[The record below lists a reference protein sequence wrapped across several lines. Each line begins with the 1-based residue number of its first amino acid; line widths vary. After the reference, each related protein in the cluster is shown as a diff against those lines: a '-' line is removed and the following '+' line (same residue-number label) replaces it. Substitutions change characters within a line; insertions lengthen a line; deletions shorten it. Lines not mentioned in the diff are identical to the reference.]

1 MSFVL
6 RRPRARQ
13 ARTAL
18 SAAVLACLSVL
29 SAGAAPA
36 PPASGEARVDGQP
49 MKVAHAYLFHAPDSF
64 NAGQVN
70 PVVLL
75 TPAPVATASLKKA
88 ATLVEALRL
97 APERIV
103 VEVRPD
109 GQAVLS
115 ICHPAFGGDCY
126 STTISGPD
134 EWKPAPATAGR
145 LAGKVRI
152 FGGRE
157 DTILDKYK
165 LFYEFSFDAGQ
176 LKDFAQ
182 RR

>member
-1 MSFVL
+1 MSLVL
-6 RRPRARQ
+6 RRPRVCPAR
-13 ARTAL
+13 AVL
-18 SAAVLACLSVL
+18 SAAVLACLPVL
-29 SAGAAPA
+29 AGAAPA
-36 PPASGEARVDGQP
+36 PPASGEARVDGKP
-49 MKVAHAYLFHAPDSF
+49 MKLAHAYLFHAPDSF
-64 NAGQVN
+64 NATQVN
-70 PVVLL
+70 SVVLL
-75 TPAPVATASLKKA
+75 TAAPVATASLQKA

-103 VEVRPD
+103 VEARPD
-109 GQAVLS
+109 GTAGLS

-126 STTISGPD
+126 STTVSGPD

-176 LKDFAQ
+176 VKDFA
-182 RR
+182 RRR

>member
-1 MSFVL
+1 MSLVF
-6 RRPRARQ
+6 RRPHVRQ
-13 ARTAL
+13 ARTIL
-18 SAAVLACLSVL
+18 SAAVLACLPVL

-36 PPASGEARVDGQP
+36 PPVSGEARVDGQP

-70 PVVLL
+70 SVVLL
-75 TPAPVATASLKKA
+75 TPGPVATASLQKA

-97 APERIV
+97 APQRIV
-103 VEVRPD
+103 VEARPD
-109 GQAVLS
+109 GKASLS

-126 STTISGPD
+126 STTVSGPD

-145 LAGKVRI
+145 LAGQVRI

-157 DTILDKYK
+157 DTILDKHK

-176 LKDFAQ
+176 VKDFAQ